1 MKRWI
6 LFIFFFLCCGICVI
20 AQDDIVVEDNGS
32 FASSIE
38 PSAEDLEFLTFDD
51 DSIAVGRF
59 HQPVKFSREELN
71 RIRDPRVRDDYW
83 YALSDTTDRE
93 RYLKVHYAFN
103 RPRDNWSF
111 LFGAGVNS
119 VHLMSMN
126 SEFNIGPII
135 EFGFK
140 KDLHPYWSAR
150 AMVQLSHLSHWL
162 TSTHESTFIRNWHER
177 YVETGGIMT
186 TEGWR
191 QNVEYSSIMLRADV
205 MLNLVNLF
213 KGRELLYNPYDAF
226 LYFGSGGTY
235 SAVDLGTRDGST
247 FSPFWMAGFQQYFN
261 FGRNNERFSFY
272 VDLNAS
278 WQGDDLEGYSEQ
290 NSAFKFCA
298 IAGLS
303 FKFSDKIHFQR
314 LGIEETAAP
323 TIIPDVS
330 DAGNDISTYV
340 VTHRKDTIAQ
350 LPPDLIEAAFFQIDR
365 VELAHTY
372 VLNLGFYAKM
382 MKAYPQQKFLVRGFA
397 DLEVGSKKRNEWLC
411 QKRAEVVRDVLTKT
425 YGVDPDQI
433 VMEAGDLDMQLP
445 FMREFGHHRFN
456 RCVIVAPLNEQYQNV
471 IKTTEYDDESELM
484 DGRVTP
490 RTPAKKVSGDNY
502 IQNKIRQ

>member
-1 MKRWI
+1 MKRLT
-6 LFIFFFLCCGICVI
+6 LFILALFCCSLLAM
-20 AQDDIVVEDNGS
+20 AQEDVELLQDQNP
-32 FASSIE
+32 FAAAGE
-38 PSAEDLEFLTFDD
+38 PSEEDLEFLTMDD
-51 DSIAVGRF
+51 DSLSIGRF
-59 HQPVKFSREELN
+59 HQPIKFSREELN

-83 YALSDTTDRE
+83 YALNDTTDKD

-103 RPRDNWSF
+103 KARDNWAF
-111 LFGAGVNS
+111 MFGFGTNT

-126 SEFNIGPII
+126 SEFNVGPVI

-150 AMVQLSHLSHWL
+150 AMAQFSHLNHWL
-162 TSTHESTFIRNWHER
+162 TSTHESTFIRNWEDR
-177 YVETGGIMT
+177 YVETGGIQ
-186 TEGWR
+186 TEFGWR
-191 QNVEYSSIMLRADV
+191 QRVEYSSIVLRADV

-213 KGRELLYNPYDAF
+213 SGREKLYNPYDAF

-235 SAVDLGTRDGST
+235 SAIDLGQRDGST
-247 FSPFWMAGFQQYFN
+247 FSPFWMGGFQQYFN

-278 WQGDDLEGYSEQ
+278 WQGDDIEGYSEQ
-290 NSAFKFCA
+290 NSAFKFCLLT
-298 IAGLS
+298 GLS

-314 LGIEETAAP
+314 LGIEDNGSAP
-323 TIIPDVS
+323 ITNIS
-330 DAGNDISTYV
+330 DDGNDISTYV
-340 VTHRKDTIAQ
+340 VTHRKDTIAH

-382 MKAYPQQKFLVRGFA
+382 MKNFPQQKFLVRGFA
-397 DLEVGSKKRNEWLC
+397 DLEVGSLKRNLWLC
-411 QKRAEVVRDVLTKT
+411 QKRAEVVADVLIKT

-433 VMEAGDLDMQLP
+433 VMQAGDLNEELP
-445 FMREFGHHRFN
+445 FMREFGHHKFN
-456 RCVIVAPLNEQYQNV
+456 RCVIVAPLEEEYQNV
-471 IKTTEYDDESELM
+471 VNTTDFDDESELM
-484 DGRVTP
+484 DGRVAP

-502 IQNKIRQ
+502 IQNKIR